1 MRAATVQD
9 TIAAI
14 ATPPGEGAIGIVR
27 MSGPGAVAIAERVVQ
42 STRRLSQVPSHSLVH
57 GKVVDEG
64 GRVLDEAL
72 VAVMRAPRTYTG
84 EDVVEIHCHGSPVVL
99 QQVLARLLQEGARPA
114 EPGEFTKRA
123 FLNGKLDLAQAEAV
137 IDLVRAKS
145 PKGAQIAAM
154 QLEGRLSARVSA
166 QREEILDLLAHL
178 QAVID
183 YPEEGLVDVDPGEM
197 KRRLERLVDEI
208 DQLLA
213 GADAGRIYR
222 DGIRLA
228 IVGRPNVGK
237 SSLLNALLGEE
248 RAIVTPIAGTT
259 RDVIEERA
267 LLGGIPFTLADTAGV
282 RATDDPV
289 EAIGVERTRQAV
301 AGADLVL
308 IVLDGSEALAP
319 EDLEVA
325 ELVRQAGAGARVL
338 VAVNKCDLPRV
349 LEQAAVERL
358 AGPWPV
364 VWVSAVTGE
373 GLARLEE
380 TAAAQVLGQGGA
392 PSAILVTRA
401 RHRGALA
408 AARRALEDAGE
419 TIARGLPLD
428 LVSVDLQEA
437 LEALGQVTGESVSE
451 EVVARIFAQ
460 FCVGK

>member
-1 MRAATVQD
+1 
-9 TIAAI
+9 
-14 ATPPGEGAIGIVR
+14 

-289 EAIGVERTRQAV
+289 EAIGVERTRQA
-301 AGADLVL
+301 GA
-308 IVLDGSEALAP
+308 
-319 EDLEVA
+319 
-325 ELVRQAGAGARVL
+325 
-338 VAVNKCDLPRV
+338 
-349 LEQAAVERL
+349 
-358 AGPWPV
+358 
-364 VWVSAVTGE
+364 
-373 GLARLEE
+373 
-380 TAAAQVLGQGGA
+380 
-392 PSAILVTRA
+392 
-401 RHRGALA
+401 
-408 AARRALEDAGE
+408 
-419 TIARGLPLD
+419 
-428 LVSVDLQEA
+428 
-437 LEALGQVTGESVSE
+437 
-451 EVVARIFAQ
+451 
-460 FCVGK
+460 